1 MYKKAKWTEENS
13 NAAVKL
19 LLEHKMSR
27 RQAAETFDKRLETRA
42 TNVKAEHAPNVRTE
56 KMLILLA

>member
-27 RQAAETFDKRLETRA
+27 RQAAEASDVARA
-42 TNVKAEHAPNVRTE
+42 TNVKAKHAPNVRTE